1 MKSEKEIR
9 EHTTGGIPDEILM
22 KTYDFKGYQ
31 AKYRSKNKAYC
42 FNLNSDRD
50 KDIIAWLDKQE
61 NKSQAIS
68 KALRKALKG
77 VRS

>member
-1 MKSEKEIR
+1 MKSEEEIR
-9 EHTTGGIPDEILM
+9 EHTTGGIPDEIL
-22 KTYDFKGYQ
+22 KKKYDFKGYQ
-31 AKYRSKNKAYC
+31 AKYRSKNRAYC

-50 KDIIAWLDKQE
+50 KDIIEWLDKQE

>member
-1 MKSEKEIR
+1 MKSEKDIIKC
-9 EHTTGGIPDEILM
+9 TTGGIPNEILM
-22 KTYDFKGYQ
+22 KKYDFKGYQ
-31 AKYRSKNKAYC
+31 AKYRTKNKAYC

-50 KDIIAWLDKQE
+50 KDIIEWLDKQE

>member
-1 MKSEKEIR
+1 MKSEKDII
-9 EHTTGGIPDEILM
+9 EHTTGGIPDEIL
-22 KTYDFKGYQ
+22 KKKYDFKGYQ
-31 AKYRSKNKAYC
+31 AKYKAKNKAYC

-50 KDIIAWLDKQE
+50 KDIIEWLDKQE